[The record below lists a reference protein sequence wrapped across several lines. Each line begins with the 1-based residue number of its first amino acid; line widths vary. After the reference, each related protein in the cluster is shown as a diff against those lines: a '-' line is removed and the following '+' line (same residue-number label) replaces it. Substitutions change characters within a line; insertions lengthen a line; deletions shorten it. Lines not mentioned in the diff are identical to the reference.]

1 MQVHAARLT
10 PDIEVDLGWRW
21 RHGPE
26 VVLKVQN
33 AKMQARCRSKHP
45 ETVLAC
51 ICTAYAIPYPL
62 MPYMCLR

>member
-10 PDIEVDLGWRW
+10 SDIEVDLGWRW

-33 AKMQARCRSKHP
+33 AKMQARCLPMHQSTPSKALP
-45 ETVLAC
+45 
-51 ICTAYAIPYPL
+51 AYLCYPL
-62 MPYMCLR
+62 VPLT

>member
-10 PDIEVDLGWRW
+10 LDIEVDLGWRW

-33 AKMQARCRSKHP
+33 AKMQARRLSKHQTTP
-45 ETVLAC
+45 
-51 ICTAYAIPYPL
+51 
-62 MPYMCLR
+62 